1 MNRINSGQKML
12 NAQVAAWIL
21 TILFVIGCITGI
33 VKAARKS
40 NSAICGA
47 IIVNVIQIYLY
58 YCVGIF
64 ALL

>member
-1 MNRINSGQKML
+1 MNRINSGQKMF
-12 NAQVAAWIL
+12 NAKVAAWIL
-21 TILFVIGCITGI
+21 TILFAIGCITDI

-40 NSAICGA
+40 NRAVCVS
-47 IIVNVIQIYLY
+47 IIANVIQIYLY

>member
-1 MNRINSGQKML
+1 ML
-12 NAQVAAWIL
+12 NTQVAAWIL
-21 TILFVIGCITGI
+21 TILVVLGCIINI

-40 NSAICGA
+40 NSAVCGS
-47 IIVNVIQIYLY
+47 IISTIIQIYLY

>member
-1 MNRINSGQKML
+1 ML

-40 NSAICGA
+40 NSAVCGA
-47 IIVNVIQIYLY
+47 IITNVIQIYLY